1 MNIAAIRNS
10 ALSSIDEK
18 NNLPTWKGGAW
29 PGGSSFSNSGVSGL
43 GVSGQYLQG
52 LINLI
57 SDGNI
62 TLIQNGQQITIS
74 GSNQNSQIIGSY
86 VSGLGIANNLLTGA
100 VILSGLGSISLS
112 QNGQIIYISGNGGNS
127 QISDYFGVTGIRI
140 SGDSIS
146 GAISFAQAGNVY
158 LIQNGNNIIISGK
171 ESSSTGIT
179 TGVALGG
186 VTGVGVSGNFTTGGI
201 NLKSAGSINLI
212 QNGQDITISG
222 NENSQNN
229 TEPIILLASASG
241 YYISLIGSG
250 GQILNSG
257 SLNPIFW
264 SGIIRSNNLKW
275 SNTEPSKIYISGA
288 AGYYNLSANINLGI
302 NNVFDTYSWV
312 RNGTEVLS
320 SNNSSL
326 ANIYLSS
333 NDYIEYCVNSYTG
346 SYISGNGYTDIVRI
360 PDTAVLDVKNE
371 EFSPNNIPGLIR
383 WYSASSGALNISGNQ
398 CSNGEEVHIWKN
410 LASNPY
416 IQGDLGSTQTF
427 KSIYYTG
434 SNFSTFPYLDFA
446 GSGYYSGIYNFIQEG
461 INNSLTIITKRNRK
475 FTTGNANIYST
486 AVSPDYTSA
495 SKRVVILLPYSD
507 KTSYIQLGNDISQ
520 MITSTNI
527 PVFNSGQWDI
537 IKICRKQSSADIT
550 INGKS
555 YSSVSSNNW
564 INFPNQ
570 TGFFAIGS
578 YSDSTLGVN
587 CESYITDFLMYNRD
601 LSAGELSLIDQYLG
615 KYEVSQTVNINPQLP
630 FNNTGYLYNDGNG
643 NISWK
648 NQIINLSPLQ
658 IPKLIAWFSASSGIL
673 NSNNNICSNGEEIFK
688 IKNIKN
694 ENDMIFRKNIS
705 SSGIK
710 LFTGINEYPYP
721 FIHISG
727 DHSFTG
733 IFNPSGYNIYRDY
746 TFVGFS
752 KKNNET
758 GINYLFYTSGVNN
771 SNTVNRIVAIPNHPD
786 QTMYFDV
793 GSTAYRLN
801 SIGGSR
807 NNDWNSHYFIKKD
820 SNIKYLLNGNLI
832 NYSNNNAYPKID
844 SGTSIGIWFGFPG
857 IITDN
862 YFSDILFFGKDLNS
876 NDINILEKYFNN

>member
-29 PGGSSFSNSGVSGL
+29 PGGSSIGNSGVSGL

-52 LINLI
+52 LINLV
-57 SDGNI
+57 SNGNI
-62 TLIQNGQQITIS
+62 SLIQNGQQITIS

-171 ESSSTGIT
+171 ESSSTGSL
-179 TGVALGG
+179 TGIVFGG

-201 NLKSAGSINLI
+201 NLLSAGSITLI
-212 QNGQDITISG
+212 QNGQNITISG
-222 NENSQNN
+222 SSTSQGG
-229 TEPIILLASASG
+229 TVISSTGDGI
-241 YYISLIGSG
+241 YISLGNTG

-257 SLNPIFW
+257 AFNAINW
-264 SGIIRSNNLKW
+264 NSGIRSGILTFDQN
-275 SNTEPSKIYISGA
+275 EPSKIYIQTGCS
-288 AGYYNLSANINLGI
+288 GYYNISAYVNL
-302 NNVFDTYSWV
+302 NNNDLFDNYVWKK
-312 RNGTEVLS
+312 NGTNYLTNKS
-320 SNNSSL
+320 SNI
-326 ANIYLSS
+326 ANAYL
-333 NDYIEYCVNSYTG
+333 NDGDYLEFYVNPVYST
-346 SYISGNGYTDIVRI
+346 SISGNINCDISNIKVI
-360 PDTAVLDVKNE
+360 SP
-371 EFSPNNIPGLIR
+371 EF
-383 WYSASSGALNISGNQ
+383 
-398 CSNGEEVHIWKN
+398 N
-410 LASNPY
+410 LP
-416 IQGDLGSTQTF
+416 
-427 KSIYYTG
+427 TG
-434 SNFSTFPYLDFA
+434 S
-446 GSGYYSGIYNFIQEG
+446 
-461 INNSLTIITKRNRK
+461 
-475 FTTGNANIYST
+475 
-486 AVSPDYTSA
+486 
-495 SKRVVILLPYSD
+495 
-507 KTSYIQLGNDISQ
+507 
-520 MITSTNI
+520 
-527 PVFNSGQWDI
+527 
-537 IKICRKQSSADIT
+537 
-550 INGKS
+550 
-555 YSSVSSNNW
+555 
-564 INFPNQ
+564 
-570 TGFFAIGS
+570 
-578 YSDSTLGVN
+578 
-587 CESYITDFLMYNRD
+587 
-601 LSAGELSLIDQYLG
+601 
-615 KYEVSQTVNINPQLP
+615 
-630 FNNTGYLYNDGNG
+630 GYLYNDGNG

-694 ENDMIFRKNIS
+694 ENDMIFRDNIF

-710 LFTGINEYPYP
+710 LFTGTSEYPYP

-727 DHSFTG
+727 KHSFTG

-746 TFVGFS
+746 TFVSFS

-771 SNTVNRIVAIPNHPD
+771 SNINNRIVAIPNHSD

-832 NYSNNNAYPKID
+832 NYSNNNGYPKID
-844 SGTSIGIWFGFPG
+844 NGTSIGIWFGFPG
-857 IITDN
+857 IITNN

-876 NDINILEKYFNN
+876 NDINILEKYFNNY